1 MVKLS
6 ALRTVSLDTNVFIY
20 HIQESPEYLI
30 TTAIFDRI
38 EKGVLKGYTTS
49 ISLLEVL
56 VKPFKAGDQALAKKY
71 EDTLTAFP
79 NLQVLSV
86 DADLAREAAYLRAKY
101 DLLAPDA
108 IVAASALGKDALV
121 TNDETF
127 KTVKEIKAVL
137 LNELEP

>member
-1 MVKLS
+1 MKLS

-56 VKPFKAGDQALAKKY
+56 VKPFKAGDQVLAKKY
-71 EDTLTAFP
+71 EDTLTTFP
-79 NLQVLSV
+79 NLEVLSV
-86 DADLAREAAYLRAKY
+86 DSDLAREAAYLRAKY
-101 DLLAPDA
+101 DLIAPDA

-127 KTVKEIKAVL
+127 KVVKEIKVVL
-137 LNELEP
+137 LNELKP